1 MGRHNAEAPG
11 RLPARWPQ
19 ASLIHLK
26 TAAAPS
32 GILAGIEMEDFGMC
46 DTCDPRAEKLRLLAA
61 QFTELSEV
69 SDGVFSTRL
78 SRTAVELEE
87 MAARICSACAPIDL
101 MWGDAAPVDAEADAG
116 LAASIVLLP
125 V

>member
-1 MGRHNAEAPG
+1 
-11 RLPARWPQ
+11 
-19 ASLIHLK
+19 
-26 TAAAPS
+26 
-32 GILAGIEMEDFGMC
+32 MC

-78 SRTAVELEE
+78 SRTALELGE
-87 MAARICSACAPIDL
+87 MAARICTACAPIDL
-101 MWGDAAPVDAEADAG
+101 MWADAAPADAEADAG
-116 LAASIVLLP
+116 VARPVVLLP